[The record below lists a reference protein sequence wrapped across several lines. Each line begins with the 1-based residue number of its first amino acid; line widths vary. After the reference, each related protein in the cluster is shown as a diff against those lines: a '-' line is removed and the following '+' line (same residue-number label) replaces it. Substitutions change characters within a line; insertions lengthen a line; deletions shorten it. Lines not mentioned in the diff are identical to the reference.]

1 MNAAKIIQEIARLPE
16 DEQGKVVEF
25 VEALKKPQEVRYV
38 DSQIVEKTAKKVF
51 DKHAS
56 LFEKLAQ

>member
-25 VEALKKPQEVRYV
+25 VEALKK
-38 DSQIVEKTAKKVF
+38 T
-51 DKHAS
+51 
-56 LFEKLAQ
+56 